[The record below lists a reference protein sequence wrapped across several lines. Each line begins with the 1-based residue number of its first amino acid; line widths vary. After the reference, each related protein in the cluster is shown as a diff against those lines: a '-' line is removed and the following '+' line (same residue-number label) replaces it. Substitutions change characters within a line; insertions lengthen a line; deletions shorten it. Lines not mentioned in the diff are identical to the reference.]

1 MNKPG
6 QLSEHFHRDEFRCR
20 CGCGFNTV
28 DAELIRI
35 LERVRNFFEQPVLV
49 TSGCRCE
56 EHNRKEGGS
65 ENSQHLLGRAADI
78 KVLNVPPEVVQE
90 YCLQLGVPGLG
101 QYRSFT
107 HVDSRD
113 GHARW
118 AG

>member
-1 MNKPG
+1 MKAPG
-6 QLSEHFHRDEFRCR
+6 QLSENFHCSEFACR

-28 DAELIRI
+28 DAELVRI
-35 LERVRNFFEQPVLV
+35 LERVRGFFEQPVLV

-56 EHNRKEGGS
+56 EYNRKVGGAP
-65 ENSQHLLGRAADI
+65 NSQHVRGRAADI
-78 KVLNVPPEVVQE
+78 KVLNVDPMVVQE

-101 QYRSFT
+101 QYATFT